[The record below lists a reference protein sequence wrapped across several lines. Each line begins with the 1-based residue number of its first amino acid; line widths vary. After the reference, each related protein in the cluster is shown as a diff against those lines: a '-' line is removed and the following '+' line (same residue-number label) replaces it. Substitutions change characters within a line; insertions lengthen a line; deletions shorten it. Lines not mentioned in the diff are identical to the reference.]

1 MTGNQRTIL
10 FAVIIAVCALLNLC
24 VPPLFYRSYSD
35 EAMYV
40 AFLLAGGLV
49 SQVCL
54 LATWAALGAQPAPL
68 RIPLSLGA
76 LVLGTFA
83 YLAGLQWMDS
93 GMPLDVAIVIGG
105 AALLGF
111 LAMQCPLWLVR
122 LRTRMRIDRFDA
134 QPLTADQEKGQ
145 FGLRHVLLWTTLI
158 SVALVVGKAA
168 MPTGSLAANTP
179 WFEIAF
185 VLLVCGTFV
194 TLLGIPCIWIVL
206 SDRKRGPWL
215 GLLLAVLL
223 LGPLLVVTFILAVV
237 GGGASNEFG
246 RIVGIV
252 FCLGLGSVGGTLA
265 ILSIF
270 RGLGYRLLG
279 IEDAA
284 GDQEPVRQ

>member
-1 MTGNQRTIL
+1 MEVLFTLLAEQTKIVDAVQRVTAPENHIGHEPQITQSTIKVPDTFFCLFLLMTGKQRTIVL
-10 FAVIIAVCALLNLC
+10 VAMIAVLALLNLC
-24 VPPLFYRSYSD
+24 VPPLFERAYSD
-35 EAMYV
+35 AAMYA
-40 AFLLAGGLV
+40 AFVLAGGLV
-49 SQVCL
+49 SQVCV

-76 LVLGTFA
+76 LALGTFA

-93 GMPLDVAIVIGG
+93 GLPLDVAIVIGG

-158 SVALVVGKAA
+158 SVALVIGKAA
-168 MPTGSLAANTP
+168 MPTGSLARDTP

-185 VLLVCGTFV
+185 VLLICGTFV

-206 SDRKRGPWL
+206 GDRKRGL
-215 GLLLAVLL
+215 
-223 LGPLLVVTFILAVV
+223 
-237 GGGASNEFG
+237 
-246 RIVGIV
+246 
-252 FCLGLGSVGGTLA
+252 
-265 ILSIF
+265 
-270 RGLGYRLLG
+270 
-279 IEDAA
+279 
-284 GDQEPVRQ
+284 